1 MIGTTKIMTMNFIQM
16 FNVYRGIEN
25 VINNL
30 PSRIIMEK
38 EQKGLSYKDLCNEL
52 QKLDAKMYS
61 DFSED
66 KLRKNL
72 GGKKPDMQL
81 ILDLCIIL
89 EIEDNNTNLLE
100 AIATY
105 RYFLNKEEVGRG
117 RTSQKEIDNRKE
129 RYKKIYDELKL
140 SDGDSLEKTIYNVFS
155 TKEKHSYNGIECD
168 WEMYREFMEEDIK
181 KEMLKKILVIN
192 EYCPDEVEE
201 FIDTFVFD
209 DECNA
214 ELEKLD
220 VDIKYL

>member
-1 MIGTTKIMTMNFIQM
+1 MIGTTKIMTMNFIEM

-38 EQKGLSYKDLCNEL
+38 EQKGLGYKDLCNEL
-52 QKLDAKMYS
+52 QKLDAKMYP

-66 KLRKNL
+66 ELRKKL
-72 GGKKPDMQL
+72 AGKKPNMQL
-81 ILDLCIIL
+81 IQDLCIIL
-89 EIEDNNTNLLE
+89 DIEDNNTDLSE

-105 RYFLNKEEVGRG
+105 RYFLNKEEVGKG

-129 RYKKIYDELKL
+129 RYKKIHDELKL
-140 SDGDSLEKTIYNVFS
+140 SDGNSLEKTIYEVFS
-155 TKEKHSYNGIECD
+155 TKEKYSYDGIECD
-168 WEMYREFMEEDIK
+168 WEMYCEFMEEDIK
-181 KEMLKKILVIN
+181 KEMFKKILIIK
-192 EYCPDEVEE
+192 EYYPDKVEE
-201 FIDTFVFD
+201 FIDMFGFD